1 MSPSGMI
8 AVESTEADANT
19 NIYKYQPVTH
29 VQLDSSVPFDI
40 YIYIIY
46 IYNIYNIYIIYIY
59 IKEQSVIQATM
70 LYQHNDIISP
80 VYLG

>member
-40 YIYIIY
+40 YIIY
-46 IYNIYNIYIIYIY
+46 IIYNIYI
-59 IKEQSVIQATM
+59 
-70 LYQHNDIISP
+70 
-80 VYLG
+80 